1 LLKPRD
7 CPEFSNRAGKAS
19 AFTLSASGSKIHG
32 KAIEMPETPESRCD
46 FSSQG
51 ADLEW
56 VMRLECPE
64 FGRGGGRRE
73 SGVKA
78 VEDDRTPSPG
88 GHAERRGTDERSWKL
103 RRGVSEEGGRGAWP
117 KDRFFQRLWQVGKS
131 KMRDATESCV
141 AGWLRGPSTE
151 KGASRSRPYSSR
163 PTRACS
169 STERELFSAAS
180 GLIARTNAKNDIH
193 KWLVFSAYFEVPW
206 EGSGDFLGE
215 VTWASARA
223 TRSSPGFNM
232 TGFQPCRVRTT
243 LHVRYGRS
251 PVGHAMHQG
260 QILIQTSPCSNN
272 RNCAQDASVVE

>member
-1 LLKPRD
+1 MLKPRD

-46 FSSQG
+46 FSSHG

-56 VMRLECPE
+56 VMRLDCPE

-131 KMRDATESCV
+131 KMRDATESCAAAEGCEDAWQSWQRV
-141 AGWLRGPSTE
+141 AH
-151 KGASRSRPYSSR
+151 A
-163 PTRACS
+163 
-169 STERELFSAAS
+169 
-180 GLIARTNAKNDIH
+180 
-193 KWLVFSAYFEVPW
+193 
-206 EGSGDFLGE
+206 
-215 VTWASARA
+215 
-223 TRSSPGFNM
+223 
-232 TGFQPCRVRTT
+232 
-243 LHVRYGRS
+243 
-251 PVGHAMHQG
+251 GHAFTAAG
-260 QILIQTSPCSNN
+260 PRARVPVRKGNYLVPL
-272 RNCAQDASVVE
+272 AA